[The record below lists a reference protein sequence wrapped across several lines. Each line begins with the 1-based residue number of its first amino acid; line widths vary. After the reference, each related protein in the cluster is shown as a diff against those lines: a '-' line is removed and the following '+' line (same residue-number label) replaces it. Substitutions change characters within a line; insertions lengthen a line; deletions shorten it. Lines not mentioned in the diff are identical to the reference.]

1 MGAGPQV
8 ASEAEERRVGGAADA
23 NTHHQAVAESVAA
36 TLRGRILD
44 GELGD
49 GDVLPKQDDLLAE
62 FRVGRTTLRQAMWI
76 LETEGLVTVRRGKVG
91 GAVVHAPRPQDAAHM
106 FGMVMHV
113 RRVPLEDLSLALR
126 SLEPVCVGLCARRP
140 DRAGT
145 VVPQL
150 QTVHDEMI
158 RHLDDGAAY
167 IRATRGFHEA
177 IVRGCGNQTMQIL
190 LSAVEELWSR
200 QERFWMSEGLRETG
214 RTARLAGALEHAQL
228 IELIAAG
235 DDVAAYH
242 LAVRHL
248 EGAHAFPLSAHG
260 DRPVTTQERATAD
273 PRTTPSG

>member
-1 MGAGPQV
+1 MDRAVEGP
-8 ASEAEERRVGGAADA
+8 RVGVGH
-23 NTHHQAVAESVAA
+23 TPVHHQAVAEAVAA
-36 TLRGRILD
+36 TLRRRILN

-62 FRVGRTTLRQAMWI
+62 FQVGRTTLRQAMWI

-106 FGMVMHV
+106 FGMVMQA

-140 DRAGT
+140 DRDRT
-145 VVPQL
+145 VVPEL
-150 QTVHDEMI
+150 QSVHDEMI

-177 IVRGCGNQTMQIL
+177 IVRNCGNQTMQIL

-200 QERFWMSEGLRETG
+200 QERLWMTEGLRETG
-214 RTARLAGALEHAQL
+214 RTTRLAGALEHAQL

-235 DDVAAYH
+235 DDVGAYH

-260 DRPVTTQERATAD
+260 SRPVEAGD
-273 PRTTPSG
+273 